1 MTSKTAKC
9 LHLVS
14 RTTIG
19 RSVSR
24 ETLIA
29 QAEANTVNVTTVL
42 IVTSETPIHFHSRI
56 LNVTDYVTKVV
67 TQLIIV
73 LSSLNFKRCFE
84 DIV

>member
-9 LHLVS
+9 LHLMS
-14 RTTIG
+14 RTTID
-19 RSVSR
+19 RR
-24 ETLIA
+24 IYETLIA

-56 LNVTDYVTKVV
+56 LNVTDYITKVV
-67 TQLIIV
+67 THLIIV
-73 LSSLNFKRCFE
+73 LSSMNFKRCFE

>member
-14 RTTIG
+14 RTTID
-19 RSVSR
+19 RR
-24 ETLIA
+24 IYETLIA
-29 QAEANTVNVTTVL
+29 QAEANTVNVTTML

-56 LNVTDYVTKVV
+56 LNVTDYITKVV
-67 TQLIIV
+67 THLIIV
-73 LSSLNFKRCFE
+73 LSSMNFKRCFE